1 MNCKECGYIKDEYEE
16 RMSYCDKYFPG
27 YYSEDDITECC
38 YCVKTDG
45 DYVGQV
51 HVISSHQKKSEESV
65 IETLKREEVQ
75 KENEIKNIKRE

>member
-16 RMSYCDKYFPG
+16 RMIYCDKYFPG

-45 DYVGQV
+45 RLMLDRCV
-51 HVISSHQKKSEESV
+51 
-65 IETLKREEVQ
+65 
-75 KENEIKNIKRE
+75 